1 MQNFQKMLDFFK
13 KLWYNIIKI
22 KQEKQKHE
30 SGKQQDK
37 CADNRAIMFK
47 FLNYLVAN
55 FTP

>member
-22 KQEKQKHE
+22 KQENKKHE

-47 FLNYLVAN
+47 F
-55 FTP
+55 